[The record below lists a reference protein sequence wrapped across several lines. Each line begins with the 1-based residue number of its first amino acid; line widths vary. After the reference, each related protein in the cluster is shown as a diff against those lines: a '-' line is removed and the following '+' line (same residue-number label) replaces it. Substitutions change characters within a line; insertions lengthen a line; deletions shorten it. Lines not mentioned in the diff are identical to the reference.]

1 MITDQKKFITGHSHL
16 AETVKWLDA
25 IIFSS
30 NPDGSE
36 YYFITEAVEKIIG
49 ITPDMIIQ
57 NPKVLLGFLLPEY
70 VTLFRDFVAEVR
82 KGNNKSI
89 EYKIINARNE
99 EVFLR
104 HSAYPIFSED
114 RLVRV
119 DGIIYDIT
127 REKTNSLLLQK
138 SEERFRTLFETAEDL
153 IFMLN
158 SAGNFIMIN
167 TNGALS
173 LEYSPNE
180 LLGRHFL
187 ELVDNKS
194 KPEIAKSFQKILRTN
209 KIETFEAE
217 LVTKYAKNIFFEI
230 NATST
235 KENGVIDSVL
245 AIGRN
250 ITSRI
255 RDREKYKELYN
266 KLIEANRIISIE
278 RDRAK
283 QKISVLEELNRLKN
297 EFVSNVSH
305 ELRTPLASI
314 IGFSETIHA
323 DQNLPEEMRIE
334 FNSIILDEAKRLS
347 RLINN
352 VLEISQI
359 EDGAIDLQ
367 KSQFNVVESLKSII
381 DASIPK
387 SDEKEITLSIN
398 IADEEIA
405 IFADRERIEQS
416 IENVISNA
424 IKFTPPKGRVTIL
437 AKKLFKEFELI
448 ISDTGIGIPKKDL
461 PYVFQKFYKV
471 SRPGDHTPG
480 TGLGL
485 VFVKN
490 IIDLHKGLIT
500 VQSEEGKGTTVVIK
514 LPLKNK

>member
-1 MITDQKKFITGHSHL
+1 MINGHNSLRTDHSSL

-30 NPDGSE
+30 NPDGTE
-36 YYFITEAVEKIIG
+36 YYFITDAVERIVG
-49 ITPDMIIQ
+49 ISPESIKL
-57 NPKVLLGFLLPEY
+57 NPKMLIRFLLPEY
-70 VTLFRDFVAEVR
+70 IGLFREFVREIR
-82 KGNNKSI
+82 RGNNKTI
-89 EYKIINARNE
+89 EYKIINTAGK
-99 EVFLR
+99 EVYLR
-104 HSAYPIFSED
+104 HSAFPIFSD
-114 RLVRV
+114 GKLVRV

-127 REKTNSLLLQK
+127 REKMSSLLLQK

-158 SAGNFIMIN
+158 SSGNFIMIN

-173 LEYSPNE
+173 LEYSPDE

-187 ELVDNKS
+187 ELVDDKS

-230 NATST
+230 NACST

-278 RDRAK
+278 RDRAR

-323 DQNLPEEMRIE
+323 DKNLPEEMRIE
-334 FNSIILDEAKRLS
+334 FNSIILEEAKRLS

-352 VLEISQI
+352 VLEISKI
-359 EDGAIDLQ
+359 EEGEIEL
-367 KSQFNVVESLKSII
+367 KKTQFDIVRSLKGII
-381 DASIPK
+381 EASKPAAGA
-387 SDEKEITLSIN
+387 KEITLSVSIP
-398 IADEEIA
+398 DEEITL
-405 IFADRERIEQS
+405 FADEERIEQS
-416 IENVISNA
+416 IENLIGNA
-424 IKFTPPKGRVTIL
+424 IKFTPPKGRITIL

-461 PYVFQKFYKV
+461 PFIFQKFYRV
-471 SRPGDHTPG
+471 SRPGDQTPG

-500 VQSEEGKGTTVVIK
+500 VQSEEGKGTTVIIK
-514 LPLKNK
+514 LPVKNK